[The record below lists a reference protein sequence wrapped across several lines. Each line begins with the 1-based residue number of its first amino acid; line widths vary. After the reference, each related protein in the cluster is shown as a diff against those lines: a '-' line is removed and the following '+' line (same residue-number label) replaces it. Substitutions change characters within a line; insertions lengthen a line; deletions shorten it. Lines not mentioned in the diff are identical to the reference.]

1 MKGWCM
7 RALDLDLREL
17 LTSTP
22 DSGVIRFMGQRVLIL
37 DALALG
43 LLRKELIETLGLN
56 VARGIL
62 TRFGYAHGW
71 RTAET
76 LRNDHPE
83 LFKDSW
89 AGPKLH
95 ALQGLLTPVTNT
107 RSDDE
112 GGEPQVEGIWLDS
125 YEAEQHRLHFGT
137 ASEPVCWTLTGFAS
151 GFVSNRTGRE
161 FYFVETR
168 CCAKGDPVCQVE
180 GRVKEKWGKD
190 AESQLSYYRMETAD
204 AMLAELTEKLKSVEK
219 RLKHRQ
225 RQLSCLD
232 MDDDLACVSCRS
244 PAMRKTVEMARR
256 IAKVDSSVVVSGE
269 TGAGKERIARLIHDE
284 SPRAARPFVAINC
297 GAVAETLLESELF
310 GYAKGAFTGA
320 AKDTIGLFEA
330 ANGGT
335 LFLDEIGE
343 ISPGMQV
350 KILRV
355 LQEREVRRIGENKD
369 RPVDFRIVS
378 ATNRNLAEEVAAGRF
393 RQDLYYRLRVIELR
407 VPPLRERA
415 DDIIPLARI
424 FLAESAR
431 RSNRKITAFTPKAL
445 DQLLRYSWP
454 GNVREIQNV
463 VEYAVAL
470 ASGNRIDVDD
480 LPEELRVVLPKLVA
494 TGNIA
499 SLEDVERNYILSVL
513 DAMDGNKTRTAEAL
527 NIGIA
532 TLYRK
537 LSLYEQESR

>member
-1 MKGWCM
+1 M

-17 LTSTP
+17 LCTSP
-22 DSGVIRFMGQRVLIL
+22 DSGTIRFMGQRVLIF

-43 LLRKELIETLGLN
+43 LLRRELIDTLGVN

-76 LRNDHPE
+76 LRHDHPE
-83 LFKDSW
+83 LMKDSW

-95 ALQGLLTPVTNT
+95 ALFGLLTPLTNT
-107 RSDDE
+107 RSDGEGDE
-112 GGEPQVEGIWLDS
+112 PLVKGTWQDS
-125 YEAEQHRLHFGT
+125 YEAEQHRLHFGV

-151 GFVSNRTGRE
+151 GFVSNRSGRE
-161 FYFVETR
+161 VYFLETR
-168 CCAKGDPVCQVE
+168 CYAKGDPVCQVE
-180 GRVKEKWGKD
+180 GRAREHWGKA
-190 AESQLSYYRMETAD
+190 AESQLSYYRMETAGV
-204 AMLAELTEKLKSVEK
+204 MLAELTEKLKCVEK
-219 RLKHRQ
+219 RLKYRQ

-232 MDDDLACVSCRS
+232 GDDDLACIACRS
-244 PAMRKTVEMARR
+244 PAMRKTVDMARR

-269 TGAGKERIARLIHDE
+269 TGVGKERVARLIHDE
-284 SPRAARPFVAINC
+284 SPRANRPFVAINC

-310 GYAKGAFTGA
+310 GYVKGAFTGA

-343 ISPGMQV
+343 VSPGMQV

-355 LQEREVRRIGENKD
+355 LQEREVRRIGENRT
-369 RPVDFRIVS
+369 RPVDFRVVA

-407 VPPLRERA
+407 VPPLRERIE
-415 DDIIPLARI
+415 DILPLARI

-431 RSNRKITAFTPKAL
+431 RSDRNITAFTPKAA
-445 DQLLRYSWP
+445 DQLLRYDWP

-470 ASGNRIDVDD
+470 AGGERIDVED
-480 LPEELRVVLPKLVA
+480 LPEELRVMLPKPVA
-494 TGNIA
+494 SGNIA
-499 SLEDVERNYILSVL
+499 SMEEVERNYILSVL
-513 DAMDGNKTRTAEAL
+513 EAMDGNKTRTAEAL

-537 LSLYEQESR
+537 LSSYEKENKSF